1 MFYICTVNGTVQ
13 IFKINQEEQ
22 IVIPVLPAKV
32 KAGGYGSFES
42 PALDFPEDAIDLVKL
57 LIKDKE
63 TVFFANVSG
72 DSLNGIG
79 IFDGDIL
86 IIQKGM
92 LPRENDVIIVFLD
105 GEFFVKKY
113 RPIFNENSSQLKSI
127 TLRSENP
134 DYQDLYI
141 SSDSDFTYW
150 GKVTWNLHKL

>member
-1 MFYICTVNGTVQ
+1 MKSSIE
-13 IFKINQEEQ
+13 IFKFSDEESLL
-22 IVIPVLPAKV
+22 IPLLPAKV

-42 PALDFPEDAIDLVKL
+42 PALDFPEDTIDLIKL

-63 TVFFANVSG
+63 TVFFAHVTG

-92 LPRENDVIIVFLD
+92 LPKENDVIIVFLD

-113 RPIFNENSSQLKSI
+113 KPSFKENSSNLKSI
-127 TLRSENP
+127 TLKSENP
-134 DYQDLYI
+134 DYSDLFI

-150 GKVTWNLHKL
+150 GRTTWNLHRL